1 MRNGKFEGGGH
12 ESHGHGQRRGSRH
25 AHRSGHRHA
34 RGRLFGPGE
43 MRLAMLD
50 LLKDGPAHGYELMQR
65 LSEKTEG
72 RYEPSA
78 GATYPVLQQIVDE
91 DLASVKAD
99 AGKKVYRLTDNGFAA
114 VADNAGALSDIWQRA
129 ATWRRWSR
137 LDSAEYADIGEL
149 RALVEAVMERLRDAG
164 NDTDVKS
171 KLKTILAE
179 AVDRVGKT

>member
-1 MRNGKFEGGGH
+1 MRNKEFKGNRGRPDGRGEHRGPGRG
-12 ESHGHGQRRGSRH
+12 RRH
-25 AHRSGHRHA
+25 GHRHA

-65 LSEKTEG
+65 LSDRTEG

-91 DLASVKAD
+91 ELASVEPE
-99 AGKKVYRLTDNGFAA
+99 AGKKIYRLTDSGLDT
-114 VADNAGALSDIWQRA
+114 VAGNADLLSAIWQRA

-137 LDSAEYADIGEL
+137 LDSSEFADVGEL
-149 RALVEAVMERLRDAG
+149 KTLVLAVMDRLRNAG
-164 NDTDVKS
+164 DDPDVKT
-171 KLKTILAE
+171 KIKAILAE
-179 AVDRVGKT
+179 AVARVEKS